1 MSLPPSRGV
10 CWHRFPTL
18 IVLSPSDNS
27 PLLHPR
33 NRIRGGQGLVE
44 VPPEICASLAAEAIM
59 DGQEARLM
67 ASTMWLVPRAR
78 LGREVVG

>member
-10 CWHRFPTL
+10 RWHWFPTL
-18 IVLSPSDNS
+18 IVLSPSDS

-44 VPPEICASLAAEAIM
+44 VPPDICASLAAEAIM

-67 ASTMWLVPRAR
+67 AGTMWLVPRAR
-78 LGREVVG
+78 LGWEVVG